1 MKKTKKPPTVNRERW
16 TVNREFLNEEKFQ
29 DIYRRP

>member
-1 MKKTKKPPTVNRERW
+1 MKKTKPSTVNRERW

-29 DIYRRP
+29 DIYRGP